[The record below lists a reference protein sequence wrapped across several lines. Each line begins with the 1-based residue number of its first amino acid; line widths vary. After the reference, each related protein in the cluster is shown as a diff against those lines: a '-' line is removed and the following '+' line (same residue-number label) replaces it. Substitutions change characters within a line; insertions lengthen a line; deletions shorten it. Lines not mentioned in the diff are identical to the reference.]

1 MRGKVFCDEQWVG
14 VIFESVLI
22 ELIVLLSY
30 GIWVIVDLNEAFSTF
45 FRFSF
50 QSLFLQFK
58 LDHLPIELWE

>member
-1 MRGKVFCDEQWVG
+1 MGV

-30 GIWVIVDLNEAFSTF
+30 GIWVIVDVNEVFSTF

-50 QSLFLQFK
+50 QALFLQFK
-58 LDHLPIELWE
+58 SHYLPIELWE